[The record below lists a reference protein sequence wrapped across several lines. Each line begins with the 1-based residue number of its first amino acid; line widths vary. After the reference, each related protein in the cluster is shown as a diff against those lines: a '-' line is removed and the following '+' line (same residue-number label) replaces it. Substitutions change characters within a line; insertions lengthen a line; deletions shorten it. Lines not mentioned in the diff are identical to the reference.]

1 MLLRGSVHV
10 SNKAE
15 QDAWNQIRQC
25 VFSIAGEIRYGKVE
39 ITIHDAQIVQVEV
52 TEKFRQ
58 PNDRSGGISSQSGN
72 TSKTPPE
79 LSR

>member
-1 MLLRGSVHV
+1 MHV
-10 SNKAE
+10 ENIPA
-15 QDAWNQIRQC
+15 QDAWNQIRRC

-39 ITIHDAQIVQVEV
+39 VTIHDAQIVQVEV

-58 PNDRSGGISSQSGN
+58 PNDRSAGIATRPDS
-72 TSKTPPE
+72 TSKNSPE